1 MQYGDKFKK
10 SLFGGFNRQD
20 VLKCFEEIDSEH
32 QKALEDVK
40 NIADSLQKNNDR
52 LMAQINSFD
61 AKLEEKDSLCARQS
75 QSILALQEENKNLNA
90 KIEELQRE
98 IATQKAISTKLSM
111 SGRIL
116 EANNKTLKSKI
127 EEYNSGTTPTA
138 TEVGE
143 VMVEAKATANRIVAR
158 AKERSAQIEKTI
170 KTETEQSEKGFDKA
184 SEKLETA
191 ITSFKNLSTSVV
203 KNMEQLH
210 RNLKIAKS
218 NITGDDFR
226 EEKKSGVQEDIKKF
240 FKSFM

>member
-1 MQYGDKFKK
+1 
-10 SLFGGFNRQD
+10 
-20 VLKCFEEIDSEH
+20 
-32 QKALEDVK
+32 
-40 NIADSLQKNNDR
+40 
-52 LMAQINSFD
+52 
-61 AKLEEKDSLCARQS
+61 
-75 QSILALQEENKNLNA
+75 
-90 KIEELQRE
+90 
-98 IATQKAISTKLSM
+98 M

-127 EEYNSGTTPTA
+127 EEYNIGTTPTA